1 VVGRAALGGCSHRSQ
16 TGDPT
21 PHPDVIVARYRR
33 ALHNVALELLERDFL
48 NPLQIATVIR
58 KSR

>member
-1 VVGRAALGGCSHRSQ
+1 LRVTSARASHRSQ

-21 PHPDVIVARYRR
+21 PHPEVIVARYRR
-33 ALHNVALELLERDFL
+33 AIHNVALELLERDFL